1 MSGKIVCHHMSS
13 ATRTENIPMLSKL
26 KQKQSIFKLVLS
38 IVYLVGIGGM
48 AIPSV
53 RPLFQALTPVHLLFS
68 LGILL
73 LFHEDW
79 SKRFF
84 AFAFSAFAIGFLSE
98 VSGVHTGFPF
108 GNYLYGPVLG
118 IKLWEVPLMIGVNW
132 FLLIY
137 TSGYLMN
144 RFFANKILA
153 SFMGALTMTAVDYLI
168 EPVAVAL
175 DFWNWDGGII
185 PLSNYLGWIA
195 VSFLIQLIYH
205 FTFFKKEN
213 PIAAYLFIQMVIFFA
228 ILNFIL

>member
-1 MSGKIVCHHMSS
+1 MPPTK
-13 ATRTENIPMLSKL
+13 RTENIPMLHKL
-26 KQKQSIFKLVLS
+26 KQQQALIKLVLS

-53 RPLFQALTPVHLLFS
+53 RPVFQALTPVHLLFT
-68 LGILL
+68 LGVLL

-79 SKRFF
+79 NKRFIAF
-84 AFAFSAFAIGFLSE
+84 AFAAFAIGFLSE

-108 GNYLYGPVLG
+108 GNYIYGPVLG

-137 TSGYLMN
+137 TSGQLMN
-144 RFFANKILA
+144 QLFTNKILA

-185 PLSNYLGWIA
+185 PLSNYLGWIG
-195 VSFLIQLIYH
+195 VSFLIQLIYQ

-213 PIAAYLFIQMVIFFA
+213 PIATYVFVQMVIFFA
-228 ILNFIL
+228 VLNFIL